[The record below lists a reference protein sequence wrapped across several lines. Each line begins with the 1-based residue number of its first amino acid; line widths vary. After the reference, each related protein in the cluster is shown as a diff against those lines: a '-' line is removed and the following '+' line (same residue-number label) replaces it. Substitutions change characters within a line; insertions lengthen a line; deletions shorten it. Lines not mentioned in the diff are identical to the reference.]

1 MNEIHF
7 DRVLEGLGF
16 DYDQFVDLCILLG
29 CDYCDTIRGIGPVR
43 AVELIAKHKNIETI
57 IKTLDQK
64 KYPIPENFN
73 YQRAR
78 ELFKTPVVTDPAT
91 IELKWK
97 DPDEEGLVDFLVK
110 EKGFNEERVR
120 SGVAKL
126 KKARSGS
133 VQQRID
139 SFFSFTP
146 KPPPA
151 PKPFTSAGKRKSATA
166 ASAAAKQP
174 AKKKKK

>member
-1 MNEIHF
+1 MNEIHV
-7 DRVLEGLGF
+7 DKVLEGLGF

-43 AVELIAKHKNIETI
+43 AVELIAKYKNIETV
-57 IKTLDQK
+57 IKHIDTK
-64 KYPIPENFN
+64 KYPVPENFN

-78 ELFKTPVVTDPAT
+78 ELFKTPDVLDPAT

-97 DPDEEGLVDFLVK
+97 DPDEEGLVEFLVK
-110 EKGFNEERVR
+110 DKGFNEERVR
-120 SGVAKL
+120 SGIAKL

-139 SFFSFTP
+139 SFFSFAP

-151 PKPFTSAGKRKSATA
+151 SKPASALKRKGSSAS
-166 ASAAAKQP
+166 SAA

>member
-43 AVELIAKHKNIETI
+43 AVELVAKYKNIETI
-57 IKTLDQK
+57 IKNIDTK
-64 KYPIPENFN
+64 KYPVPENFN

-78 ELFKTPVVTDPAT
+78 ELFKTPDVIEPST

-97 DPDEEGLVDFLVK
+97 DPDEEGLVEFLVK
-110 EKGFNEERVR
+110 DKGFNEERVR
-120 SGVAKL
+120 SGIAKL

-146 KPPPA
+146 KPPPTS
-151 PKPFTSAGKRKSATA
+151 KPVVSASKRKGSSGSAL
-166 ASAAAKQP
+166 S
-174 AKKKKK
+174 KKKKK